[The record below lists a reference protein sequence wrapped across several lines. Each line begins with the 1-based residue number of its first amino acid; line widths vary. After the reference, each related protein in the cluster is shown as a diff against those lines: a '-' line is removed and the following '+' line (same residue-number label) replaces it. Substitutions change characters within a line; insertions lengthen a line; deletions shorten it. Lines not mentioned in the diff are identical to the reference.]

1 MALIT
6 ITSSFGSGG
15 EKVARKVSEQ
25 LGTELFDD
33 GKIQE
38 KALSMGISEKDFGR
52 LDEKT
57 PGLFDRL
64 FTNNPSIYL
73 DLLGSIVY
81 DIASGGEGV
90 IMGHAAQVF
99 LKDFSCAFHV
109 RIHASEESRSQWV
122 AKEQGMSEFESLE
135 LIRKMDKRFKDFV
148 HYGFTRDWN
157 DLSGYDLVVNLDKIG
172 GDWAVKLILD
182 LSGSEE
188 VRECSLNSLEKM
200 ELSSLKLKV
209 DAAIIKNGL
218 ASQFGFFID
227 VTGKGKV
234 RLWGSARN
242 SEEHKKLL
250 TVIKNVPGVTE
261 VQSDIFVMPHGY
273 QGY

>member
-15 EKVARKVSEQ
+15 ENVAVKVSEQ
-25 LGTELFDD
+25 LGTLLFDD

-38 KALSMGISEKDFGR
+38 KALSIGISEKDFCEF
-52 LDEKT
+52 DEKA

-73 DLLGSIVY
+73 DLLGSVVY

-109 RIHASEESRSQWV
+109 RIHAPEESRSQWI
-122 AKEQGMSEFESLE
+122 AKEKGMSESESLE

-148 HYGFTRDWN
+148 SYGFNRDWN
-157 DLSGYDLVVNLDKIG
+157 DLAGYDLVVNLDKI
-172 GDWAVKLILD
+172 DIERAVTLISD
-182 LSGSEE
+182 LSESEK
-188 VRECSLNSLEKM
+188 VRECGLNSLEKM
-200 ELSSLKLKV
+200 EFSSLKLKV

-218 ASQFGFFID
+218 TSPLGFFYTD

-242 SEEHKKLL
+242 SEEHEKLL
-250 TVIKNVPGVTE
+250 TVVKNVPGVTE
-261 VQSDIFVMPHGY
+261 VQSDIFIMPQRY
-273 QGY
+273 